1 MQTNQLIL
9 NTNDMNQY
17 KRAQVI
23 MLPTRSNLEFPY
35 IAQNVFN
42 KQLTIVNSTFAI
54 NCELQP
60 QHLYIIS
67 DDEIKEGDHVFNIKD
82 NHYGGIINKYNLIDA
97 KLLSY
102 IKKIIATTNNSL
114 TIDCIINKNKVYHL
128 PQPSQQF
135 ITKYIE
141 SYNKGEV
148 ITDVLVEYELEN
160 INIHRFEDE
169 LKVNPK
175 DNTITIKKL
184 KDSWNRNEVIELI
197 NKHTFEFNGLNKS
210 YSELNKWI
218 EENL

>member
-23 MLPTRSNLEFPY
+23 MLPTKDNHSQLE
-35 IAQNVFN
+35 IDDLSIN
-42 KQLTIVNSTFAI
+42 KLSW
-54 NCELQP
+54 ELKQYCHKHP
-60 QHLYIIS
+60 QHLYITS

-82 NHYGGIINKYNLIDA
+82 NHYGGIVNKYNLIDA